1 MHFVQ
6 SAAAPNSAASQGRRP
21 ARARAR
27 GSKQLAGLPW
37 RLGEVGRPRGGGLK
51 EGVYRGP
58 RAAAFKVGLHVAA
71 SGGVEWEPL
80 LGHRLPRGG
89 VAAAKDLEKEDHDVL
104 RDEARG
110 SVSVPWTLAPP
121 RVRRHKMLGPS
132 ETLHDN
138 LYAL

>member
-1 MHFVQ
+1 M
-6 SAAAPNSAASQGRRP
+6 
-21 ARARAR
+21 
-27 GSKQLAGLPW
+27 
-37 RLGEVGRPRGGGLK
+37 K

-80 LGHRLPRGG
+80 LGLAVAVQQRRIWRKRIMMSCATRGA
-89 VAAAKDLEKEDHDVL
+89 VRSAF
-104 RDEARG
+104 R
-110 SVSVPWTLAPP
+110 WTLAPR

>member
-58 RAAAFKVGLHVAA
+58 RAAAFQVGPHVAA
-71 SGGVEWEPL
+71 SGGVEWEASA
-80 LGHRLPRGG
+80 RPRGG
-89 VAAAKDLEKEDHDVL
+89 GAAAKDLEKEDHDVL

-110 SVSVPWTLAPP
+110 SVSVPLDARTSP
-121 RVRRHKMLGPS
+121 RTQAQNAGS
-132 ETLHDN
+132 
-138 LYAL
+138 